1 MHYWGGP
8 SCPGGPLAHERELSF
23 DRIEK
28 GRKSGQMAATA
39 SVSSVRG
46 IPSRES
52 SPPAPVPPPFVPWLR
67 PTLGPP
73 ATGFC
78 SKIRPSIVQHRA
90 DF

>member
-52 SPPAPVPPPFVPWLR
+52 SPQ
-67 PTLGPP
+67 
-73 ATGFC
+73 
-78 SKIRPSIVQHRA
+78 RPSLPLLSPG
-90 DF
+90 